1 MRAVSFVER
10 LEFECPGSVFK
21 NAIALGDVDND
32 SAMELVVGSDCGE
45 VLIFKGS
52 SGVKCWR
59 KACDLG
65 MVYSLLL
72 YILFT
77 ILITKIYYLTG
88 DCCRHWGHIQ

>member
-10 LEFECPGSVFK
+10 LEFDLPSPGGSVFK

-45 VLIFKGS
+45 VLIFKGNYS
-52 SGVKCWR
+52 KCWR

-65 MVYSLLL
+65 MVIIQQL
-72 YILFT
+72 ILNSEVNNFYF
-77 ILITKIYYLTG
+77 IY
-88 DCCRHWGHIQ
+88 